1 MLTSSILRYSAPA
14 LLLWACL
21 CLSLPA
27 RSAGVEEGQPAPAVE
42 LPVLGDESGA
52 TTSLES
58 LRGKVVYVD
67 FWASWCGPCRL
78 SFPVLDELYKEF
90 AAQGFEV
97 LAINVDEVE
106 DEALEFLQ
114 EVPVS
119 YRTVRDDSGA
129 TPQAYGILGMP
140 TGFLVDRQGVVR
152 KVHQGFRKSDGEKL
166 RGELI
171 ELLGQ

>member
-1 MLTSSILRYSAPA
+1 MTPSILRFSAPT
-14 LLLWACL
+14 LLLCACL

-27 RSAGVEEGQPAPAVE
+27 RSAAVEVGQPAPAVE

-52 TTSLES
+52 SISLES

-90 AAQGFEV
+90 AERGFEV

-106 DEALEFLQ
+106 EEALEFL
-114 EVPVS
+114 EEIPVS
-119 YRTVRDDSGA
+119 YRVVRDDSGA
-129 TPQAYGILGMP
+129 TPQVYGILGMP
-140 TGFLVDRQGVVR
+140 TGFLIDRQGVVR
-152 KVHQGFRKSDGEKL
+152 NVHQGFRKSDGEKL